1 MAEPNSGLAHPQSRA
16 TGRFSGALMPATVG
30 SSESESEPET
40 TLTNKNLNEI
50 QELGE
55 IPAKKPDG
63 PFGL

>member
-1 MAEPNSGLAHPQSRA
+1 MAKLNSGLAHPQSRA
-16 TGRFSGALMPATVG
+16 SGRFSGALMPATVG
-30 SSESESEPET
+30 SESESEPET